1 MILRTSEIDK
11 SNKMPV
17 LLSLV
22 ICINSLSAAVLGV
35 PKPADVKV
43 NISDGEVIVYWK
55 QPVDA
60 PSNSKYN
67 VEMAKYIDDWAKV
80 RSCTKIT
87 NTFCVLSGLIHDY
100 NTLYKVR
107 VQLVVGDD
115 TSVWTSKKVRPNESK
130 LSPPT
135 FTLLATSST
144 LSVYVHQKPILR
156 MLFPYGLTYTIYLE
170 EAGQNKTT
178 IAYLKDD
185 VGDDQR
191 NTTFRSLKWERVY
204 CVSMS
209 VEGNGAIFQ
218 SPVSSKQCLL
228 LPEREWF
235 VIAAASSSI
244 LGVLAMIAIIA
255 IILMCYLRRP
265 EKTPAALK
273 SPVRYWLPLP
283 IEEGVMETVTDRGWF
298 LSSYKPE
305 VKNCDNDPQTHVT
318 VTDDNEKE
326 DRRTSMDSGVS
337 MESSS
342 ATNNRGSPVTR
353 QGDSGC
359 GSMGGPESSSC
370 SQADYPLQDEGTDID
385 KVRKREDSG
394 VGLGCQIDSFS
405 VTLDQPDS
413 RLVQES
419 GSGGNYRT
427 QSPSAVQIHEEEFK
441 QKSSDTVLAEVVT
454 GYRAGPQLCIC
465 SGAGQCTWCHK
476 KCHSGSDVI
485 KQNSM
490 GNTYPSCYKKSQMDT
505 VTVDDFTNTFSQL
518 GEMFPLL
525 TTLPPLPLL
534 ERGHDL
540 NMNNVFLSLSDI
552 QLNTD

>member
-11 SNKMPV
+11 SDKMPI
-17 LLSLV
+17 LLFLV
-22 ICINSLSAAVLGV
+22 ICINSLSVLGV
-35 PKPADVKV
+35 PQPADVKV

-67 VEMAKYIDDWAKV
+67 VEMAKYIDDWAEVK
-80 RSCTKIT
+80 SCTEIT
-87 NTFCVLSGLIHDY
+87 NTFCVLSSLIHDY

-115 TSVWTSKKVRPNESK
+115 KSVWTSKKVRPNESE

-170 EAGQNKTT
+170 ETGQNKTT

-185 VGDDQR
+185 LGDDQR
-191 NTTFRSLKWERVY
+191 NTTFRSLRWERVY

-244 LGVLAMIAIIA
+244 LGLLTMIAIIA
-255 IILMCYLRRP
+255 IIIMCYLRLP
-265 EKTPAALK
+265 EKTPAVLK

-283 IEEGVMETVTDRGWF
+283 VEEGVMETVTDKGWF

-318 VTDDNEKE
+318 VTDENEKE

-337 MESSS
+337 MVSSS
-342 ATNNRGSPVTR
+342 ATNNRGSPVMR

-370 SQADYPLQDEGTDID
+370 SQTDYPLQEEGTDID

-405 VTLDQPDS
+405 VTLDRPDS
-413 RLVQES
+413 GLVKES

-441 QKSSDTVLAEVVT
+441 QKSSDIALAEVVT

-490 GNTYPSCYKKSQMDT
+490 GNTFSSCYKKSQMDT